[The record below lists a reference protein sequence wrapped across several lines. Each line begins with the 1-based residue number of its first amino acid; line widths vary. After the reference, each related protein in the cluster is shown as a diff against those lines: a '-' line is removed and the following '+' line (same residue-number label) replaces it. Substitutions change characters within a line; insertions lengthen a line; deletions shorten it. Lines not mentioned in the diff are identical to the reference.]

1 MKRRLSTVV
10 SDALTSSLLSLP
22 GNIVYRLARRIV
34 DRKRGDN
41 DLNFDRNGEGRV
53 IRALLPGCSVVFDV
67 GANHGDWTDCA
78 LRINPSAAYHCFE
91 PVAATFE
98 SLSRRRYPPNVK
110 LHPFALGASDE
121 ERTIYADEAS
131 DAVNSLYQ
139 RTGIGAAHHH
149 RPAGTVRITT
159 LDAFCS
165 REGIERVDF
174 VKIDVEGHEVS
185 VLEGAQRML
194 AAGTI
199 RLIQFEYG
207 GAYIDA
213 GRMLRDIWQL
223 LETARAG
230 YAVYKIM
237 PGGLLPVSEYMQ
249 VWETYQYSNWLLVQR
264 DHVASLP
271 AQLIVPF

>member
-10 SDALTSSLLSLP
+10 SDALTSSLLALP

-34 DRKRGDN
+34 DRQRGDN
-41 DLNFDRNGEGRV
+41 DLNFDRNGEARV
-53 IRALLPGCSVVFDV
+53 IRALLPGCRVVFDV

-78 LRINPSAAYHCFE
+78 LRINPGAEYHCFE

-98 SLSRRRYPPNVK
+98 SLSKRHYPANVK
-110 LHPFALGASDE
+110 LHPLALGAADE
-121 ERTIYADEAS
+121 ERTIYADDSS

-139 RTGIGAAHHH
+139 RTGIGSAHHH

-165 REGIERVDF
+165 REGIDRVDF

-194 AAGTI
+194 AAGRI

-213 GRMLRDIWQL
+213 GRMLRDVWRL
-223 LETARAG
+223 LETARAD

-249 VWETYQYSNWLLVQR
+249 VWETYQYSNWLLVHR
-264 DHVASLP
+264 EHVASLP
-271 AQLIVPF
+271 AQLSVPF